1 MLLVCLGYL
10 VARPAVERAAAQSD
24 VDREPRHE
32 AKRPDGPVRD
42 LFERRYFF
50 LRARPRGVRA
60 LERRRNFVGLWLVLG
75 QIGRRRQREL
85 LRARG
90 QFQDERE
97 GR

>member
-60 LERRRNFVGLWLVLG
+60 LERRRNFVG
-75 QIGRRRQREL
+75 RRRVRQREL

-90 QFQDERE
+90 QLQDERE
-97 GR
+97 RR

>member
-1 MLLVCLGYL
+1 MLLVSLGYFFSST
-10 VARPAVERAAAQSD
+10 AVERAAAQPD

-42 LFERRYFF
+42 LFERRHLF

-60 LERRRNFVGLWLVLG
+60 LERRRNFVGRRRVLG
-75 QIGRRRQREL
+75 QIGRRRKREL

-90 QFQDERE
+90 QLQDERE
-97 GR
+97 RR